1 MTRLLVN
8 TLPLIGFDS
17 SGSCW
22 AATVA
27 TYCPGRMAELSKS
40 KSMGGFYRGD
50 LSPCNNVQILCWKCR
65 SYPFSRMRIVGDT
78 GMVGEALVGP
88 RPVPSADVRVDV
100 VGRDVPDHAVTEREA
115 VLYRT

>member
-1 MTRLLVN
+1 
-8 TLPLIGFDS
+8 
-17 SGSCW
+17 
-22 AATVA
+22 
-27 TYCPGRMAELSKS
+27 
-40 KSMGGFYRGD
+40 
-50 LSPCNNVQILCWKCR
+50 
-65 SYPFSRMRIVGDT
+65 MRIVGDT